1 MKLEIKVVRQTPIKI
16 LKIGTIMILGTNQ
29 MVDET
34 LKKVAMLSFVSIHFG
49 Q

>member
-16 LKIGTIMILGTNQ
+16 LKIGDIIILGTIQ

-34 LKKVAMLSFVSIHFG
+34 LKRLAML
-49 Q
+49 